1 MPPEP
6 RDARRTAVSAEER
19 GLLTDSPVMGANAR
33 DDRRTSAGRQRIL
46 RERRQQ
52 RPPGGWRGWSWII
65 VAVAGAVLLVLV
77 LWLLRTRVPATF
89 PPPAE
94 GIEAYRRLA
103 IRAGALTYAAPDGRH
118 LAVETH
124 LLPDQPTPEERMRAL
139 IEALLEGPTTALLD
153 PWPEG
158 ASLLDLFLSEDGTV
172 YVNMSGSVRARLA
185 PGDYTEWLLLAS
197 LTCTLCEN
205 FPAVSGVRL
214 LIDGESQGPLRRMM
228 PLEWTY
234 VPALFAEVR

>member
-6 RDARRTAVSAEER
+6 KDARRTAVSAEER
-19 GLLTDSPVMGANAR
+19 GLLTGADASR
-33 DDRRTSAGRQRIL
+33 DDRRTSEGRQRIL
-46 RERRQQ
+46 RARRQQ
-52 RPPGGWRGWSWII
+52 RPPGGGRQWGW
-65 VAVAGAVLLVLV
+65 VFVFAAGVVLLLLV
-77 LWLLRTRVPATF
+77 VWLLRTRVPSSF
-89 PPPAE
+89 PAPTEGPAAE
-94 GIEAYRRLA
+94 RRLA
-103 IRAGALTYAAPDGRH
+103 IRAGTLTYAAPDGRR

-124 LLPDQPTPEERMRAL
+124 LLPDQPTTEERMRVL
-139 IEALLEGPTTALLD
+139 IDALLEGPTTALLN

-158 ASLLDLFLSEDGTV
+158 VRVLDLFLAGDGTV
-172 YVNMSGSVRARLA
+172 YINMSGSLRARLA
-185 PGDYTEWLLLAS
+185 PGDYTEWLLMAS

-214 LIDGESQGPLRRMM
+214 LVDGESQGPLRRMM